1 MDSKGEIAKV
11 AFDLYEKSG
20 RIDGRDME
28 NWVEAERI
36 VKAKHATDDLTTKK
50 QQIEENA
57 ADFMHAVKEVV
68 KVTLHELS
76 TLTRKVFK

>member
-1 MDSKGEIAKV
+1 MNLYDEIAEA
-11 AFDLYEKSG
+11 AFELYEKSG

-36 VKAKHATDDLTTKK
+36 VKAKHATDDLTTKVK
-50 QQIEENA
+50 QIEEKT
-57 ADFMHAVKEVV
+57 ADFMHVVKEVV

-76 TLTRKVFK
+76 TLTKKVFK